1 MIRRRGDNEVVAH
14 NDEVTNST
22 DGRADGRLRVV
33 VLGST
38 GSIGTQALQVI
49 ADNPDRFE
57 VVGLAAGGA
66 HLDTLL
72 RQRAQTGV
80 TNIAVADEHAAQ
92 RVGDIPYHGSD
103 AATRLV
109 EQTEADVVLNALV
122 GALGLRPTLAAL
134 KTGARLALANK

>member
-1 MIRRRGDNEVVAH
+1 M
-14 NDEVTNST
+14 TNST

-103 AATRLV
+103 AAT
-109 EQTEADVVLNALV
+109 
-122 GALGLRPTLAAL
+122 
-134 KTGARLALANK
+134 

>member
-1 MIRRRGDNEVVAH
+1 M
-14 NDEVTNST
+14 TNST

-66 HLDTLL
+66 HL
-72 RQRAQTGV
+72 
-80 TNIAVADEHAAQ
+80 
-92 RVGDIPYHGSD
+92 
-103 AATRLV
+103 
-109 EQTEADVVLNALV
+109 
-122 GALGLRPTLAAL
+122 
-134 KTGARLALANK
+134 